1 MKIRENLAFA
11 IKIIGIYRAVSLVG
25 LLWITLLSISMPLL
39 QSLMLVYTE
48 KVGNSLAGGQAN
60 VIILLLFIQ
69 SVLYCSAQIC
79 MLANNMLE
87 NKLNLKYSL
96 YLNTSLKEKLSKIKI
111 HLLDDTETHNKI
123 VTVRHIIPQI
133 GVSLL
138 SSILTLFQAILAIL
152 GMIYILRNLH
162 FSILILLVLFS
173 LANIFI
179 SNIFNKVQMNIYN
192 TTSEDMRLKE
202 YYSQLF
208 FNREL
213 MSESRMFQ
221 LHKFFLEKWKAVFW
235 RVETPNVNL
244 MNKRSVLA
252 SSIQISINL
261 LQLIMLIILVNTSGS
276 ALSVGT
282 FMLLTQAVLQ
292 IQGRA
297 NELVAS
303 LSHIHQTFMFLPL
316 YFEVLNLPE
325 EEQVQGEEFSG
336 LKEGIVVSNLSF
348 KYINSSSKIL
358 KDVTFSIKKG
368 ERVAIVGHNG
378 SGKTTIVKCLLG
390 LYDEFLEGSIY
401 YDGLSISD
409 YNKDT
414 LRNKIAVLFQN
425 YGKYPFS
432 FKENV
437 IIGDLKNIDNEELYN
452 QALNSSNS
460 RSIVNSLPNGSNTS
474 LGPEFNKGIDMSGG
488 QWQKTALARVYFRDA
503 DIVFLDEP
511 TSAIDPISENEIY
524 KHFFEIT
531 KGKTSIILTHRLG
544 MCKWVDKIIVLDK
557 GQIKEIGTH
566 NELLNKESLYREMFL
581 AQSEWYIA
589 EQKITV
595 VKTGQ
600 QL

>member
-1 MKIRENLAFA
+1 MKIKENLACA
-11 IKIIGIYRAVSLVG
+11 IKIIRIYRSVSPVG
-25 LLWITLLSISMPLL
+25 LLWIILLSIFIPLL

-48 KVGNSLAGGQAN
+48 KVGDSLAGGRAN
-60 VIILLLFIQ
+60 VIIFLLFIQ
-69 SVLYCSAQIC
+69 SGLYCLTQLFL
-79 MLANNMLE
+79 LANNMIE
-87 NKLNLKYSL
+87 NKLNLKYNFH
-96 YLNTSLKEKLSKIKI
+96 LNTSLKEKLSKIKI
-111 HLLDDTETHNKI
+111 ALLDDTEMHNRI
-123 VTVRHIIPQI
+123 VTVQHIIPQI

-138 SSILTLFQAILAIL
+138 SSILTLLQTTISIL
-152 GMIYILRNLH
+152 GMIYILRNIH

-173 LANIFI
+173 LVNILI

-192 TTSEDMRLKE
+192 TTSEDMRKKE

-221 LHKFFLEKWKAVFW
+221 LHKFFLKKWEAVFW
-235 RVETPNVNL
+235 KVETPNVKL
-244 MNKRSVLA
+244 MNRRSVLA

-261 LQLIMLIILVNTSGS
+261 LQLVMLIILVNTSGS

-282 FMLLTQAVLQ
+282 FILLTQAILQ

-303 LSHIHQTFMFLPL
+303 LSHIHQTFTFLPL

-325 EEQVQGEEFSG
+325 EEQDQGREFSE

-348 KYINSSSKIL
+348 KYINSSSRIL
-358 KDVTFSIKKG
+358 EDVTFSIKKG

-378 SGKTTIVKCLLG
+378 SGKTTLVKCMLG

-425 YGKYPFS
+425 YGKYPLS

-437 IIGDLKNIDNEELYN
+437 IIGDLKNRDNEDLYN
-452 QALNSSNS
+452 QALKSSNS
-460 RSIVNSLPNGSNTS
+460 CSTISSLPNGSNTS

-511 TSAIDPISENEIY
+511 TSAIDPVSENEIY
-524 KHFFEIT
+524 KHFFGIS

-544 MCKWVDKIIVLDK
+544 MCKWVDKIIVLEK
-557 GQIKEIGTH
+557 GRIKEIGTH

-589 EQKITV
+589 EENMV
-595 VKTGQ
+595 E
-600 QL
+600 